1 LSILESLTPN
11 YSKDAFEDM
20 LKGYGLKIILS
31 ISPYSSE
38 WQSSIAEYQITQVEE
53 IGTPKRG
60 WNDSYY
66 LIKAEKITAVI
77 ITIFYICLR

>member
-1 LSILESLTPN
+1 
-11 YSKDAFEDM
+11 M

-38 WQSSIAEYQITQVEE
+38 WQSSIAEYQDYAS
-53 IGTPKRG
+53 GRDWDPKRG

-66 LIKAEKITAVI
+66 LIKAEK
-77 ITIFYICLR
+77 